1 MAKNTM
7 SGYTRWIT
15 PTPGDP
21 TYSLLK
27 AHLLF
32 EELLRTYM
40 AHTLPHAS
48 ALDGARLTFA
58 QVLAVARA
66 CSPHVN
72 PDHWIWKAIGDLNR
86 LRNMLSHESQPKAM
100 RERMNEYISF
110 VEAGLQF
117 PLPESSITVGSA
129 EAREEKGHLYSAV
142 DVATFGL
149 YYFTAVTLGFNV
161 DEIDRD
167 QEGRSEAMIQATST
181 TPLADDAPSS
191 PPEG

>member
-1 MAKNTM
+1 M
-7 SGYTRWIT
+7 RWIT
-15 PTPGDP
+15 PVAGDP

-32 EELLRTYM
+32 EELLRTYL
-40 AHTLPHAS
+40 AHTLPHAA

-86 LRNMLSHESQPKAM
+86 LRNMLSHESRPKAM

-110 VEAGLQF
+110 VEDGLKF
-117 PLPESSITVGSA
+117 PLPESTITAGSA
-129 EAREEKGHLYSAV
+129 EAREAKGHLYSAI
-142 DVATFGL
+142 DVVTFGL
-149 YYFTAVTLGFNV
+149 YYFTAVTLGFNTE
-161 DEIDRD
+161 EIDRD
-167 QEGRSEAMIQATST
+167 QDSRSEAIVKATST
-181 TPLADDAPSS
+181 TPLAQHDL
-191 PPEG
+191 GN